1 MPMSEKEAQMQ
12 NIIEN
17 RDWDALFAMDDNGDF
32 SWVLE
37 QILWSFVTNREDGDL
52 DLSDLNHMQ
61 KVLFLVLE
69 LRMQHR
75 RMRYPI
81 FLKRVLQLMVAK
93 PYRHW
98 KK

>member
-61 KVLFLVLE
+61 KVLFWYWNW
-69 LRMQHR
+69 RMQHK